1 MACLLSLSYP
11 HLVFRK
17 VKDGEEGDPGRATD
31 HDGQAQ
37 DRQGE
42 LLNQQPCQPYYSFK
56 FFLLSDHFEDICVL
70 GSIQYCRINLN
81 ILIA

>member
-42 LLNQQPCQPYYSFK
+42 LLNQQPCQP
-56 FFLLSDHFEDICVL
+56 D
-70 GSIQYCRINLN
+70 
-81 ILIA
+81 